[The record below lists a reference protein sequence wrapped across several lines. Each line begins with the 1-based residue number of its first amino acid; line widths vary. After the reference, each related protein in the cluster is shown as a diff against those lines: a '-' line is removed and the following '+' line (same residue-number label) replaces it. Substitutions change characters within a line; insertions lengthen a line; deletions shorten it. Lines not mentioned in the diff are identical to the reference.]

1 MRPFRRWIGPL
12 VVLFSGCVIIF
23 CAGCGVTVPV
33 ANSSS
38 GTNGGGGPFP
48 AQPQASISTNPTSLP
63 FGSVTLNTSATQP
76 VTVSSTGN
84 ATLQVTTLAV
94 SGSGF
99 ALSTPPALPLSLP
112 PGQSATV
119 YVTFTPIASGDA
131 TGGLSIASNAA
142 NASTAAVALSGTGM
156 TKTWSVDLTWSPP
169 GTGAIVGY
177 DVYRAVSGTAAFMQL
192 NVLPITATMYSDT
205 GVSTGSWD
213 YVVRSVDVSGAVSGP
228 SNVFTAVI
236 P

>member
-12 VVLFSGCVIIF
+12 VVLFSGCVTIF

-38 GTNGGGGPFP
+38 GPNGGGGPFP
-48 AQPQASISTNPTSLP
+48 AQPQASISINPTSLP
-63 FGSVTLNTSATQP
+63 FGSVTLNTTATQP

-99 ALSTPPALPLSLP
+99 ALSTPPALPLP

-119 YVTFTPIASGDA
+119 YVTFTPIASGNA

-169 GTGAIVGY
+169 GTGAIMGY